1 MLKKV
6 WSKTA
11 AFFMAGMMAFSLT
24 ACGGGKESGST
35 ASAAT
40 DSADPVKTE
49 DSRETAKLSMFVQL
63 DPKTAA
69 SRKSLSEVPAI
80 QEIEKRTGVT
90 LEFLHP
96 AGNNL
101 AEQLSLI
108 LAANELPDLFS
119 VIWNTIPGGV
129 DKLYNSGQII
139 DLSGY
144 IDTDMPNFKK
154 LMEAHP
160 EIRTQMVTDDGK
172 VLMLPELR
180 LEESTQYFECFFIR
194 KDWLEAVGKATP
206 TTMEELHD
214 VLKAFQTQDP
224 NGNGKADEIPF
235 ISGSDQP
242 GVERLGYMF
251 GINTAWAA
259 SNCMYVDGGAVKFGP
274 AEEAYRDYLTAMNR
288 WYEEGLIDPD
298 YLSTDASGRDAKMT
312 SGIGGMFYGKMN
324 GQQAVYLGA
333 MAEQNPDFDLVALP
347 YVNAPD
353 GTAYDFNS
361 TFCVGVSGIAISSQC
376 RDVKKAVQFV
386 DYLYSD
392 EGNLISNFGIE
403 GDTYELV
410 DSVPRYT
417 EKITKNTEGLS
428 LVQSI
433 AKYTIGGI
441 QPRMINDINYWDA
454 VMTFPQQKTVYEA
467 CAKASR
473 DRMLPL
479 VSLTS
484 EESTEVNGIFGDLK
498 PYVQE
503 MTNKF
508 IMGDIALSE
517 FDSYI
522 QKVKE
527 MNIDKAIADYQAA
540 YDRFIE
546 R

>member
-1 MLKKV
+1 MMKKMSRKMAAAILTGTMILSLMGCQNAKEDNQAS
-6 WSKTA
+6 SKA
-11 AFFMAGMMAFSLT
+11 AETPKAVGEEQPGT
-24 ACGGGKESGST
+24 
-35 ASAAT
+35 
-40 DSADPVKTE
+40 TE
-49 DSRETAKLSMFVQL
+49 LSMFVQL

-69 SRKSLSEVPAI
+69 SRKSLSEVPAV
-80 QEIEKRTGVT
+80 QEIEKRTGIT
-90 LEFLHP
+90 IEFLHP
-96 AGNNL
+96 AGNDL

-108 LAANELPDLFS
+108 LAANDLPDLFS

-154 LMEAHP
+154 LMDAHP
-160 EIRTQMVTDDGK
+160 EIKTQMVTDDGK

-194 KDWLEAVGKATP
+194 NDWLEAVGKETP
-206 TTMEELHD
+206 TTIDELHD
-214 VLKAFQTQDP
+214 VLLAFKTQDP
-224 NGNGKADEIPF
+224 NGNGKQDEIPF
-235 ISGSDQP
+235 VSGSDQP
-242 GVERLGYMF
+242 GVERLGYLY

-259 SNCMYVDGGAVKFGP
+259 SNCMYVEEGKVKFGP
-274 AEEAYRDYLTAMNR
+274 AEETYRDYLTTMNQ
-288 WYEEGLIDPD
+288 WYKEGLIDPD
-298 YLSTDASGRDAKMT
+298 YLSSDASGRDAKIT
-312 SGIGGMFYGKMN
+312 SEVGGMFYGKMN

-333 MAEQNPDFDLVALP
+333 MADQNPDFDLVALP

-353 GTAYDFNS
+353 AKAYDFNS
-361 TFCVGVSGIAISSQC
+361 TYCVGVSGIAISAQC
-376 RDVKKAVQFV
+376 EDVKTALKFV

-392 EGNLISNFGIE
+392 EGNMISNFGIE
-403 GDTYELV
+403 GDTYEMV
-410 DSVPRYT
+410 DGIPKYT
-417 EKITKNTEGLS
+417 EKVTKNEEGLS

-454 VMTFPQQKTVYEA
+454 VMTYPQQKTVYES
-467 CAKASR
+467 CSKATR

-479 VSLTS
+479 VSLTTD
-484 EESTEVNGIFGDLK
+484 ESTEVNGIFADLK
-498 PYVQE
+498 PYIQE

-508 IMGDIALSE
+508 IMGDIDLSE

-522 QKVKE
+522 DNVKS
-527 MNIDKAIADYQAA
+527 MNIDTAVADYQAA
-540 YDRFIE
+540 YDRFVK